1 MKNLFL
7 VIFFTVFTLFI
18 ALAQEKIPSIHIKK
32 TTSAIILDGVL
43 DETDWQTAEL
53 ASRFLQSSPFDTTYS
68 SIKTEV
74 CVTFDDDNI
83 YVGAKCFQKKGTY
96 VVQSLKRD
104 FGPGTTDLFGM
115 IFDTYG
121 DKQNAFSFAVSPLGV
136 QREGLIANG
145 NEFTTDWDNKWYS
158 EVKNFDDFYIVEVA
172 IPFKTIRYN
181 QTAGVNEWNINFL
194 RFDQSVTPP
203 ERSTWAFL
211 PRFAS
216 GNNVAFMGRLIWDTP
231 PPKPRANVAL
241 IPYILG
247 SSNKDV
253 LGKKKT
259 ITEGVAGFDAKVAV
273 SSSMNLDLTVNPDFA
288 QVDVDRQQTNLSRFE
303 LFFPERRQFFLENSD
318 LFGSFGFGNINPFF
332 SRRIGLGTGNVKVP
346 IIAGARLTGKLDNNW
361 RVGLMNLQTDVNS
374 SAKIAA
380 SNFTTAAVQRKV
392 FSRSNIG
399 LILVN
404 KANFRMDTLG
414 KNLWEVNNKAF
425 NRVAGVD
432 YKMFSKDGSWQGKAF
447 YHRSFS
453 PTNSQLVK
461 PKNPFTTSA
470 YVEYRVRHFNF
481 ETSYEMVGRDYNAE
495 VGYVPRT
502 NYYRTEPN
510 INWVFYPQSK
520 KVNQWS
526 IGADGDARWRITD
539 NKNTDWDFSPLVFN
553 MIFKNNAKL
562 GIRPLRYDHVYLFD
576 DFDPTNTGGKKL
588 LTGTAYTYPST
599 QFTFISDTRK
609 RLNFSLE
616 ARMGKYFNGS
626 IGSLASH
633 FSYRY
638 QPYGIFSVDVNYN
651 NINLP
656 TGFNDRTLWLIS
668 PRIDLSFTRDVFFT
682 TFLQY
687 NNQINNVNLNAR
699 FQWRFAPV
707 SDLFIVYTDNYFATD
722 DDRYGYRAFQTKNR
736 GIVLKCT
743 YWLNL

>member
-1 MKNLFL
+1 
-7 VIFFTVFTLFI
+7 
-18 ALAQEKIPSIHIKK
+18 
-32 TTSAIILDGVL
+32 
-43 DETDWQTAEL
+43 
-53 ASRFLQSSPFDTTYS
+53 
-68 SIKTEV
+68 
-74 CVTFDDDNI
+74 
-83 YVGAKCFQKKGTY
+83 
-96 VVQSLKRD
+96 
-104 FGPGTTDLFGM
+104 
-115 IFDTYG
+115 
-121 DKQNAFSFAVSPLGV
+121 
-136 QREGLIANG
+136 
-145 NEFTTDWDNKWYS
+145 
-158 EVKNFDDFYIVEVA
+158 
-172 IPFKTIRYN
+172 
-181 QTAGVNEWNINFL
+181 
-194 RFDQSVTPP
+194 
-203 ERSTWAFL
+203 
-211 PRFAS
+211 
-216 GNNVAFMGRLIWDTP
+216 
-231 PPKPRANVAL
+231 
-241 IPYILG
+241 
-247 SSNKDV
+247 
-253 LGKKKT
+253 
-259 ITEGVAGFDAKVAV
+259 
-273 SSSMNLDLTVNPDFA
+273 
-288 QVDVDRQQTNLSRFE
+288 
-303 LFFPERRQFFLENSD
+303 
-318 LFGSFGFGNINPFF
+318 
-332 SRRIGLGTGNVKVP
+332 VKVP

-361 RVGLMNLQTDVNS
+361 RIGLMNLQTDVNS
-374 SAKIAA
+374 LAKIAA

-399 LILVN
+399 LIFVN

-414 KNLWEVNNKAF
+414 KNMWEVNNQAF

-453 PTNSQLVK
+453 PTNSQSVK

-481 ETSYEMVGRDYNAE
+481 ETSYEMVGQDYNAE

-502 NYYRTEPN
+502 NYYRSEPN
-510 INWVFYPQSK
+510 INWVFYPKSSK
-520 KVNQWS
+520 INHWS
-526 IGADGDARWRITD
+526 IGTDADARWRITD
-539 NKNTDWDFSPLVFN
+539 NKNTDWDFSPLVFSLT
-553 MIFKNNAKL
+553 FQNNAKL
-562 GIRPLRYDHVYLFD
+562 GIRPLRYDHVYLFE

-588 LTGTAYTYPST
+588 ITGTDYTYPST
-599 QFTFISDTRK
+599 QFAFISDTRK
-609 RLNFSLE
+609 RFNFTFD

-626 IGSLASH
+626 IRSVAYH

-638 QPYGIFSVDVNYN
+638 QPYGVFSVDVNYN